1 MPSLYWVFT
10 LHDYTDADIA
20 FFNVYDFAYVIY
32 GKEICPTTG
41 RKHLQGY
48 FQLKKPTKVLSMK
61 PFKVEGRSKYC
72 KPAGGSLEEC
82 VTYAKKDGDVYERG
96 VPTPH
101 KGKGARSDLAELQ
114 SAIDN
119 GATYEAICTE
129 FFEHAAKYHRFI
141 RERVIARDEQ
151 LVLSKHRTMFSDFV
165 LRPWQQNVVD
175 LLECPVH
182 SREINWIWETV
193 GNTGKSTMASYLEVQ
208 KDALVLEA
216 AGKKDLAYIISQTIG
231 LKEIVVF
238 DLARC
243 QEPDSNEK
251 FNPLAGFYNVCE
263 GLKNGCITNTKYES
277 KRIRV
282 NVPHVWVFANFQPDY
297 TKWSEDRYK
306 VWTIVEGTLIESKSL
321 FKDL

>member
-1 MPSLYWVFT
+1 MYFVFT
-10 LHDYTDADIA
+10 LHDYVDSDIE
-20 FFNVYDFAYVIY
+20 FFNVYDFAYVCY
-32 GKEICPTTG
+32 GKEVCPTTG

-48 FQLKKPTKVLSMK
+48 FQLKKQAKVASFA
-61 PFKVEGRSKYC
+61 PFKVAGRSKWF
-72 KPAGGSLEEC
+72 KPADGSHEEC
-82 VTYAKKDGDVYERG
+82 INYCKKDGDFYERG

-101 KGKGARSDLAELQ
+101 KGKGARSDLVELQ
-114 SAIDN
+114 SAIDA
-119 GATYEAICTE
+119 GATYDTICNT
-129 FFEHAAKYHRFI
+129 FFEAAAKYSRFI
-141 RERVIARDEQ
+141 KERIVARDEQ

-182 SREINWIWETV
+182 PRQINWLWEGT

-306 VWTIVEGTLIESKSL
+306 VWTIKDNTLIESSSL